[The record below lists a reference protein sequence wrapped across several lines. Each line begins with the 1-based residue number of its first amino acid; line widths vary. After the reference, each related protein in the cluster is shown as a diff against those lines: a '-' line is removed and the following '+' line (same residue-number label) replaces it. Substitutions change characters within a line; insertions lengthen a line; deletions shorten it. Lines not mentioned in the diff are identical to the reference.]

1 MNYIFILPRVLEHTT
16 SLFLNSLFFIMS
28 RSQARISS
36 DITATHGRVM
46 RLTHMLPIA
55 VAQTVTLPTPQQLH
69 SRVAP
74 YTFLRALRHAGVRR
88 FRAGLARQHLARVEQ
103 MVRHQLGVSGVSGI
117 VADYACG

>member
-1 MNYIFILPRVLEHTT
+1 
-16 SLFLNSLFFIMS
+16 MS

-69 SRVAP
+69 SRVTTVRQYREQQATRLWQLRGAP

-117 VADYACG
+117 VAAYACG